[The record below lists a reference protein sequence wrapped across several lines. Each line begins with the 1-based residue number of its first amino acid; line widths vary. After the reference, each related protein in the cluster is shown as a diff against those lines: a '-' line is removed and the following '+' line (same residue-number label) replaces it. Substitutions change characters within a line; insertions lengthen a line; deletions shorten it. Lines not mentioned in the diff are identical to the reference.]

1 MLPGPFV
8 TADHCHFYIDISHQ
22 RWILR
27 VSNHE
32 SVTFLNGRRLSCT
45 PDGGEDDASVQPPP
59 PRAHGASGYVVESG
73 DILGLGENEADG
85 KPVHLFRIEVD
96 NIAAAVGDG
105 EEALWHEAEARASRY
120 GFPTIGLD
128 EDDDED
134 DDKDNRASDPDNF
147 SILDGGDDDDDG
159 DALDAHVSAGYRI
172 IDAAAQ
178 VPEAARG
185 STSTRWTRLD
195 RRLVNPDALRE
206 AGLPFENRVRYLL
219 VFSELAPA
227 EVQRLAA
234 RTRAS
239 REVKAATEFTRK
251 ERRRKERRIREQ
263 KKAARERKKKET
275 GGGAGY

>member
-1 MLPGPFV
+1 M
-8 TADHCHFYIDISHQ
+8 
-22 RWILR
+22 LR

-32 SVTFLNGRRLSCT
+32 SVTFLNSRRLSCMS
-45 PDGGEDDASVQPPP
+45 DAGEDDASVQPPP
-59 PRAHGASGYVVESG
+59 PRAHGASGYAVESG

-105 EEALWHEAEARASRY
+105 EESLWHEAEARASRY

-128 EDDDED
+128 EDED
-134 DDKDNRASDPDNF
+134 DDEKDNRASDPDNF
-147 SILDGGDDDDDG
+147 SLLGGDEDEDG
-159 DALDAHVSAGYRI
+159 DALDPDVSASYRI

-178 VPEAARG
+178 VPEGARG

-219 VFSELAPA
+219 VFSELVPA

-263 KKAARERKKKET
+263 KKAARERKKKDT
-275 GGGAGY
+275 GGGAGF